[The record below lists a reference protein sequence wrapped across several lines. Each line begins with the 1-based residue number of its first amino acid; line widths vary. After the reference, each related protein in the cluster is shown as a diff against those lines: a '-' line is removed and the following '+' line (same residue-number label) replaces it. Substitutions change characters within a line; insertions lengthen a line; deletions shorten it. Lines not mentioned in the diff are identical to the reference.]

1 MTDSCVTQLKPAER
15 RKMSES
21 NKAEIVY
28 NKSSKQAERDY
39 FWHLLHPSLPV
50 ILSAASHHQTTK
62 KLSQNAM
69 QRKAM
74 DKHNRMLLTN
84 HQTLQN
90 VTTKICSQ
98 VPKIKIAE
106 LLVFILLNYVPA

>member
-1 MTDSCVTQLKPAER
+1 
-15 RKMSES
+15 
-21 NKAEIVY
+21 
-28 NKSSKQAERDY
+28 
-39 FWHLLHPSLPV
+39 
-50 ILSAASHHQTTK
+50 
-62 KLSQNAM
+62 M

-90 VTTKICSQ
+90 VTTKIRSQ

-106 LLVFILLNYVPA
+106 LLVFILLNYVPV